1 MAENKIK
8 SIFKGISINQVLNI
22 VPMVLSVVAI
32 VLSIIAISTRPNQ
45 GHRFAEAFKPNQVWD
60 INKDNNHI
68 DGNNKWPSGFG
79 KRMQRNDQNR
89 QDGGFRYQNET
100 NRDQNKKQ
108 RPNVD
113 DNKQNNNQNVENNGR
128 QPIF

>member
-68 DGNNKWPSGFG
+68 DGNNKWPRGFG
-79 KRMQRNDQNR
+79 KRMQRNDKNR
-89 QDGGFRYQNET
+89 QDGGFRSQNDM
-100 NRDQNKKQ
+100 NRDQNRKQ
-108 RPNVD
+108 RTDIDN
-113 DNKQNNNQNVENNGR
+113 NKQNDKPNNDNNER

>member
-79 KRMQRNDQNR
+79 KRMQRNDKNR
-89 QDGGFRYQNET
+89 QDGGFRSQNDM
-100 NRDQNKKQ
+100 NRDQNRKQ
-108 RPNVD
+108 RTDIDN
-113 DNKQNNNQNVENNGR
+113 NKQNDKPNNDNNER